1 MDLLTKVPRLPRLG
15 ETLIGSHFHMGF
27 GGKGA
32 NQAVMAAKLGAKVTM
47 VTKLGRDM
55 LGEAAYK
62 NYQDNGIGTGYIS
75 WSDASSGVA
84 PIFVDDEG
92 NNFIVIVPGAN
103 FDLTP
108 EDVREAESAISEADI
123 VVCQLEVPHETT
135 LEALRLAKRGG
146 AVTLF
151 NPAPGAPLSDEFFR
165 MSDIMAPNEVEAGDI
180 LGTRIE
186 TFDDAENAV
195 REFLKRGSGVGIVT
209 LGDRGAMVGDDSGVV
224 HVPSTGVRAVDSTGA
239 GDAFIGTLAYCIAAC
254 VPLLRA
260 VRIANLAAAVSV
272 TRVGTQ
278 VSFPSREEI
287 DKACTGAFKEER

>member
-1 MDLLTKVPRLPRLG
+1 MDLLAKVPRLPRLG

-55 LGEAAYK
+55 LGEATYK

-75 WSDASSGVA
+75 WSDAGSGVA

-108 EDVREAESAISEADI
+108 EDVREAESAISEADV

-151 NPAPGAPLSDEFFR
+151 NPAPGVPLSDEFFR
-165 MSDIMAPNEVEAGDI
+165 LSDIIAPNEVEAGDM
-180 LGTRIE
+180 LGKRVE
-186 TFDDAENAV
+186 TLDDAEEAV
-195 REFLKRGSGVGIVT
+195 REFLRRGSRVGIVT
-209 LGDRGAMVGDDSGVV
+209 LGERGAMVGDDSGVV
-224 HVPSTGVRAVDSTGA
+224 HVPSLSVNAVDSTGA
-239 GDAFIGTLAYCIAAC
+239 GDAFIGTMAYFIATG
-254 VPLLRA
+254 VPLLRT
-260 VRIANLAAAVSV
+260 VRIANVAAAISV

-287 DKACTGAFKEER
+287 DQACAGAFKGER